1 MLASYF
7 SFGKYLHLIALTLRG
22 AYAYTW
28 SLKNAPSQ
36 CGQLNIAIAGDG
48 GAPPFHILI
57 APFGPSPLP
66 NSIDA
71 RAILEIPLPDS
82 KREIDA
88 IREILMCRMV
98 RGLILSRHCRLS
110 RCWTKRIEIP
120 PLSVSVISCG
130 VYCQSTVVF
139 GK

>member
-36 CGQLNIAIAGDG
+36 CGQLNIAIAGDN

-71 RAILEIPLPDS
+71 RAILDIPLPDS
-82 KREIDA
+82 KREI
-88 IREILMCRMV
+88 EFILTYPANSQFVAVV
-98 RGLILSRHCRLS
+98 RISPDNKLFSDIFLLRSPFER
-110 RCWTKRIEIP
+110 
-120 PLSVSVISCG
+120 SV
-130 VYCQSTVVF
+130 
-139 GK
+139 